1 MPNVDVQPVTTSRQ
15 RKQFFNFPWVLY
27 RKDPN
32 WVPPLRTSQKE
43 LLGYAHHHP
52 FYEQNKV
59 QTFVAYRAGELC
71 GRIAAIVNYGHI
83 ERFSERRGFFG
94 FFECVDDQEVAT
106 ALFDAARGWLAEHDI
121 HALRG
126 PANPSL
132 NYEWGLLIE
141 GFDSPPTFLI
151 TYNKPYYQK
160 LVEGYGFHKVQDLYS
175 YGGQIDMLP
184 KIRDKLRPIAE
195 QIIERFNV
203 RLRPLDMTRFVE
215 DVEAFLDVFNRS
227 MMGMWGFMPMTAG
240 EVKAMAKELRY
251 LMIPS
256 LAVAAEID
264 GKMIGAVFAM
274 PDYNPIIRKIDGR
287 LFPFGA
293 IRLLMSKRKIKKIR
307 LISTNVLP
315 EYQRLGIGLA
325 LMHGVAVPALEAGI
339 NQAEFSWVAESN
351 SLSRGSLEKGGAQRQ
366 KTHRVYDWD
375 PPGGGA

>member
-1 MPNVDVQPVTTSRQ
+1 MPNVVVQPVTTSRQ

-160 LVEGYGFHKVQDLYS
+160 LVEGYGFYKVQDLYS

-203 RLRPLDMTRFVE
+203 RLRPLDMSRFVE